1 MSGRGLFTSRAAAG
15 LARTSFSSMSKANTA
30 TSIAPM
36 TLVSSAVDSTASDR
50 WRCRV
55 FPSELIS
62 FITRS
67 AALPGFAPV
76 PRME

>member
-1 MSGRGLFTSRAAAG
+1 LALAAAG
-15 LARTSFSSMSKANTA
+15 FASTSRSSMSNANTA
-30 TSIAPM
+30 TSIAPI
-36 TLVSSAVDSTASDR
+36 TLVSRAVDSTASDR
-50 WRCRV
+50 CRCRV

-76 PRME
+76 PRIE